1 VWWRLLRL
9 WWRGRRLWRFDIVNS
24 PLHEVARLLANAGL
38 YNPVGGITLL
48 VEAVVRVVKLRLDV
62 PLKFEAC
69 ALERIEALSNKM

>member
-1 VWWRLLRL
+1 
-9 WWRGRRLWRFDIVNS
+9 VNS
-24 PLHEVARLLANAGL
+24 PLHEVARLLSNAGL